1 MNCEN
6 KFCIYWEDDYCA
18 LNEISLDILGTCTS
32 CIYVDIDDK
41 TLKEE
46 REKALKRIDY
56 YY

>member
-6 KFCIYWEDDYCA
+6 KFCIYWDDDCCA
-18 LNEISLDILGTCTS
+18 LNEVSLDILGTCTS

>member
-6 KFCIYWEDDYCA
+6 KFCIYWEDDYCTI
-18 LNEISLDILGTCTS
+18 NEISLDILGTCTS

>member
-6 KFCIYWEDDYCA
+6 KFCIYWEDDYCT